1 MNVQIFIMDD
11 DPDFGELIAEV
22 SEIVGISAAY
32 TSQPSQFETE
42 LAKHPNTQIIF
53 LDLNMPGRDGVEI
66 IRSLGSLNF
75 RGSVV
80 LMSGF
85 DESVLSTA
93 YDLAESYELNL
104 LPTLKKPFSIESIK
118 NLITEFVFHSPGN
131 NKKSSSATARIETPL
146 NASEIEQAFS
156 ESRIELYYQPQ
167 IRLLDYEVIGL
178 ETLARLKKE
187 DGTIIPPALF
197 IPTIEASG
205 LNTLFLNHILE
216 HLMTDYQ
223 KYFSAHPQLSI
234 SINVS
239 ALDLN
244 NLEFPDILAKQAKEA
259 RISPGNLVI
268 EITESSAIKH
278 LRTGLD
284 ILARLRLKGFK
295 LSIDDFGTG
304 TAVLENIKRMPFT
317 ELKIDRVFVDK
328 LIHDR
333 RLESITSD
341 TIKMAHNLNLTVVAE
356 GIEDVKTAQHLK
368 AMECDIGQ
376 GFLFAKPMPA
386 AILMDFLKQ
395 QNSSSSSNSETQRF
409 FINPNINDNK

>member
-1 MNVQIFIMDD
+1 MNVKIFIMDD

-22 SEIVGISAAY
+22 SEMVGIGAAY
-32 TSQPSQFETE
+32 TSQPSQFEAE
-42 LAKHPNTQIIF
+42 LAKYPHTQIIF
-53 LDLNMPGRDGVEI
+53 LDLNMPERDGVEI
-66 IRSLGSLNF
+66 IRSLGNQNF
-75 RGSVV
+75 DGALV

-104 LPTLKKPFSIESIK
+104 LPSLKKPFSIESIK
-118 NLITEFVFHSPGN
+118 NLISEFVFHSPDN
-131 NKKSSSATARIETPL
+131 NKKPSYAVAGSEKPL
-146 NASEIEQAFS
+146 NASEIEQALR

-167 IRLLDYEVIGL
+167 VRLRDYAVIGL
-178 ETLARLKKE
+178 ETLARLKKQ
-187 DGTIIPPALF
+187 DGTIVPPALF

-205 LNTLFLNHILE
+205 LNTLFLKQILDQ
-216 HLMTDYQ
+216 LMIDYQ
-223 KYFSAHPQLSI
+223 KYFSDYPQLNI

-244 NLEFPDILAKQAKEA
+244 NLEFPDILAQQAKETG
-259 RISPGNLVI
+259 ISPENFVI

-333 RLESITSD
+333 RLESITND

-356 GIEDVKTAQHLK
+356 GIEDVETAQHLK

-386 AILMDFLKQ
+386 AMLMDCLRKHNRSPSAPQ
-395 QNSSSSSNSETQRF
+395 QRQRF
-409 FINPNINDNK
+409 FLHPNINDNK